1 MAGAAVR
8 NHPSTRAGG
17 QDDVSSKQTPSNEP
31 PPVRPS
37 IGFLGCKQPMAD
49 WWKVLRV
56 PKPRKLLK
64 TLLQKKVFCCRPPN
78 VMSAAEPGRMI
89 EPIPRKRKANQRQ
102 QPWLWTLQIIWNR
115 CVRKRR
121 RTLEFKEEAPSTWT
135 DFLQTDPGPYTW
147 VGNRI
152 QKQIVCKWGWISSF
166 NIMLQACRANVTNA
180 SDVVSDYYRLWFLS
194 HTTGSRQFHV
204 GAICKPPNS
213 ISNPKNDQQRGT
225 THNQIQS

>member
-1 MAGAAVR
+1 
-8 NHPSTRAGG
+8 
-17 QDDVSSKQTPSNEP
+17 
-31 PPVRPS
+31 
-37 IGFLGCKQPMAD
+37 
-49 WWKVLRV
+49 
-56 PKPRKLLK
+56 
-64 TLLQKKVFCCRPPN
+64 
-78 VMSAAEPGRMI
+78 MSAAEPGRMI

-102 QPWLWTLQIIWNR
+102 QPWLWTLQIIWNK
-115 CVRKRR
+115 CLRKRR

-152 QKQIVCKWGWISSF
+152 QKHIVCKWGWISSF

-180 SDVVSDYYRLWFLS
+180 SDVVSDYYRLWFLP

-213 ISNPKNDQQRGT
+213 ISNPKNDQQRGIPHT
-225 THNQIQS
+225 TKSNPKHHHPEKKTNSGTRVQQNLFLRDPASKQIEQHSTTPTSLNLEGKQLHDGKNERLKKTM